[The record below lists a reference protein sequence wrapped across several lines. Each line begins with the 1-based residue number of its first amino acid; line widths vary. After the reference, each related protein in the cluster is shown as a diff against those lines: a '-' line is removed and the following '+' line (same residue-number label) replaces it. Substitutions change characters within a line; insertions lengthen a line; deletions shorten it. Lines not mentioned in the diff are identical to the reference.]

1 MSTERMPKAIALGSA
16 SDTIALGVR
25 TNESEDLSI
34 SERIW
39 VADTL
44 NDFMAGL
51 NIGVPPLKDAQED
64 VSLVIQVEPMQSD
77 LFRLSVWVLEEKSLS
92 LSRFTGLTHRGRP

>member
-39 VADTL
+39 VARTL
-44 NDFMAGL
+44 NDFTASFDTGAPAL
-51 NIGVPPLKDAQED
+51 EDARED
-64 VSLVIQVEPMQSD
+64 VSPVIQMEPM
-77 LFRLSVWVLEEKSLS
+77 
-92 LSRFTGLTHRGRP
+92 

>member
-39 VADTL
+39 VAHTH
-44 NDFMAGL
+44 NDFTASFDTGA
-51 NIGVPPLKDAQED
+51 PPLEDAWED
-64 VSLVIQVEPMQSD
+64 VSLVIRAGPMQGEPT
-77 LFRLSVWVLEEKSLS
+77 RVPSVGAQGK
-92 LSRFTGLTHRGRP
+92 